1 MAIDVRRPRSGDS
14 LFNFCRSTVRP
25 KTQQIDF
32 GMFEITD
39 QRLVGTRCWRS
50 NQVDPPAEKQTTN
63 TQLCL
68 CSFPVPAEARRAL
81 FLRSAKNCFSYQFA
95 DCRGRVGMLRGAR
108 FVDHVAFTAGPVRS
122 CGYGGD
128 PLSGRIL
135 AALVAVL
142 DQSLKMLEARV
153 GWQINGQ
160 IGERTFAR
168 LLYLKRVHPRP

>member
-1 MAIDVRRPRSGDS
+1 
-14 LFNFCRSTVRP
+14 
-25 KTQQIDF
+25 
-32 GMFEITD
+32 
-39 QRLVGTRCWRS
+39 
-50 NQVDPPAEKQTTN
+50 
-63 TQLCL
+63 
-68 CSFPVPAEARRAL
+68 
-81 FLRSAKNCFSYQFA
+81 
-95 DCRGRVGMLRGAR
+95 MLRGAR